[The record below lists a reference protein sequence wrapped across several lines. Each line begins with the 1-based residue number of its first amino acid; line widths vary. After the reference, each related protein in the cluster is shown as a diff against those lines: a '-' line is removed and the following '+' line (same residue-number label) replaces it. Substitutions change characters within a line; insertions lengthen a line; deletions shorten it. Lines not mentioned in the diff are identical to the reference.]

1 MSFYPKPQI
10 LERQLELLYRN
21 QRLGQII
28 SILNASL
35 LVWIAGGS
43 TPGTALVL
51 WWLLAVGIA
60 LLRLLNAQ
68 AYARRS
74 SRGPE
79 SDQRWHR
86 QAAAG
91 ALLSGL
97 IWGGGALL
105 LMRNDDSIVD
115 LFTAFTMAGMVAGAV
130 PVLGADRKIF
140 RSYALPI
147 VLAIAWGG
155 FDTDPLHLAFTAMS
169 ALFLVISLRS
179 ADHFHLALT
188 ETLRLE
194 QEKSELLH
202 NLEISRQQT
211 ERSNRA
217 KTEFLANISH
227 ELRTPMNGIIGL
239 SSLLADEELNDHQQA
254 LLTPLR
260 ESADKLLHQI
270 EHLITLS
277 ALEAGHI
284 KHLPTHFAT
293 DELLTNLLAQQRSEA
308 QAKQITLSIHPCDP
322 PLPPIL
328 TGDLAKLREIL
339 LHLVDNAIK
348 FNHRG
353 GEVVIDL
360 KQQATR
366 PGGLTLCI
374 CVSDNGPGIRAD
386 ELARLNDL
394 LVQAD
399 GSSRRKHGGIGVGLP
414 IVRKYVELMGGQL
427 TIDSQEGVGSKFCCH
442 LPFSIPDDDL
452 AGQA

>member
-1 MSFYPKPQI
+1 MSFFPNPQI
-10 LERQLELLYRN
+10 LERQLALLYRN
-21 QRLGQII
+21 LRLGQVV

-35 LVWIAGGS
+35 LVWIAGGT
-43 TPGTALVL
+43 TPGTSLIL
-51 WWLLAVGIA
+51 WWLLASGVA
-60 LLRLLNAQ
+60 LLRLINAQ

-74 SRGPE
+74 QRDHE
-79 SDQRWHR
+79 SNQRWHR
-86 QAAAG
+86 LAAAG

-97 IWGGGALL
+97 VWGGGALL
-105 LMRNDDSIVD
+105 LMSKDNSIVD

-130 PVLGADRKIF
+130 PVLGADRSIF

-147 VLAIAWGG
+147 VLAVTWGG
-155 FDTDPLHLAFTAMS
+155 FGTDPLHLAFSVMS
-169 ALFLVISLRS
+169 ALFLLIALRS

-202 NLEISRQQT
+202 NLEIARQQT

-239 SSLLADEELNDHQQA
+239 SSLLAEEGLSDEQQA

-260 ESADKLLHQI
+260 ESANSLLHQI

-284 KHLPTHFAT
+284 KHQPTPFAT
-293 DELLTNLLAQQRSEA
+293 DELLTNLLNQQIVEA
-308 QAKQITLSIHPCDP
+308 QARQISLSIHPCDP
-322 PLPPIL
+322 PLPQIL

-353 GEVVIDL
+353 GKVVVDV
-360 KQQATR
+360 KQQPSGPSR
-366 PGGLTLCI
+366 LLVSI
-374 CVSDNGPGIRAD
+374 CVSDNGPGIRPD

-394 LVQAD
+394 MVQAD

-414 IVRKYVELMGGQL
+414 IVRKYVELMGGEL
-427 TIDSQEGVGSKFCCH
+427 TIESQEGLGSKFCCH
-442 LPFSIPDDDL
+442 LPFSIPENALLEDV
-452 AGQA
+452 